1 VIEVVGRAGPARL
14 VKWHV
19 GDHKVVLPNIISSSE
34 FGANFENQDIVLVPA
49 TDNDRVVHK
58 PSGIGLFEIPAGL
71 YPPLHHSRGDEGQGP
86 TLGTGCM
93 VVRGDPR
100 RFSQQWSTAPSS
112 VAILGNA
119 FELRRD
125 ARQLARS
132 IVNLREVVGNRVSI
146 YAPGIMDTSNLA
158 LLSYM
163 GVDLFDDSL
172 LAYLAHLGQVS
183 TADGILDAKKAR
195 WVVRED
201 ALEAITTASM
211 RSAWNELELV
221 RHHIREE
228 SLRELVEMRVHSS
241 PWMVAALRIF
251 DEEHYDFQE
260 KRFPVVGPSFHANS
274 KAALFRPDVWRF
286 RRRVIERYRRPSHKK
301 ILLLLPCSAKKPYH
315 ISKSHQAFRN
325 TIQSVSNFD
334 MVHEVIVTSPLGI
347 VPREIE
353 LFYPAAQYDIP
364 VTGHWDRE
372 EVAMVQTMVKGLVS
386 QGYDRVICHLGDE
399 ADIVKEVVQCEDT
412 TRGGPTSFESLDN
425 LRGLLAELCS
435 NYERLQRGEDRVNTI
450 ASVARFQFG
459 DGAEVLAEGA
469 TVTGTYPYSRISL
482 GKVQLG
488 MLTPERGMISLT
500 MDGAEHLLGHGLGT
514 VEIKDFQL
522 QTNLFAVGVQAADHG
537 IRIGDEV
544 AIIRN
549 GTLQGVGVAMMPGI
563 EMADSDRGEA
573 VRVRHYRKN

>member
-1 VIEVVGRAGPARL
+1 MHQGEDNEYREIQLIPGT
-14 VKWHV
+14 
-19 GDHKVVLPNIISSSE
+19 SS
-34 FGANFENQDIVLVPA
+34 
-49 TDNDRVVHK
+49 DRVLLR
-58 PSGIGLFEIPAGL
+58 PTNDILFEIPSDL
-71 YPPLHHSRGDEGQGP
+71 YPPFYHSKGNAGICA
-86 TLGTGCM
+86 TIGTGCT
-93 VVRGDPR
+93 VLRGDPI
-100 RFSQQWSTAPSS
+100 RFPEQWKTHPSQ
-112 VAILGNA
+112 VAALGNA

-125 ARQLARS
+125 ARQWVRS
-132 IVNLREVVGNRVSI
+132 IVGLREAVGNRALI
-146 YAPGIMDTSNLA
+146 YAPGMMDVSNLA

-172 LAYLAHLGQVS
+172 LGYMAHVGLVS
-183 TADGILDAKKAR
+183 TPDGNLDAKKAR
-195 WVVRED
+195 WIVKDDSVEETKK
-201 ALEAITTASM
+201 ASLEG
-211 RSAWNELELV
+211 AWMELEKV

-228 SLRELVEMRVHSS
+228 NLRELVEMRVHSS

-260 KRFPVVGPSFHANS
+260 KRYPVVGPSFHANS
-274 KAALFRPDVWRF
+274 KASLFRPDVWRF
-286 RRRVIERYRRPSHKK
+286 RRRVIERYIRPSHKK

-325 TIQSVSNFD
+325 TIQSVNNFD

-372 EVAMVQTMVKGLVS
+372 EVAMVQTMVRGLVS
-386 QGYDRVICHLGDE
+386 QGYDKVICHLGDE
-399 ADIVKEVVQCEDT
+399 ADIVKEVVECEDS

-425 LRGLLAELCS
+425 LRCILADLCS
-435 NYERLQRGEDRVNTI
+435 NYERLARGEDRANTI

-459 DGAEVLAEGA
+459 EGAEVLADGA
-469 TVTGTYPYSRISL
+469 TVTGSYPYSRISL

-500 MDGAEHLLGHGLGT
+500 MEGAEHLLGHGLGT

-522 QTNLFAVGVQAADHG
+522 QTNLFAVGVQAADMG

-544 AIIRN
+544 AITRN
-549 GTLQGVGVAMMPGI
+549 GTLQGVGVAMMPGV

-573 VRVRHYRKN
+573 VRVRHYRKG